1 MGANFSLI
9 GLSLEKM
16 DELFGATTSPTH
28 LKAEDVERS
37 ASQAEGDHKDEVA
50 TETRVERV

>member
-1 MGANFSLI
+1 MI

-16 DELFGATTSPTH
+16 DELFGATSSDTH
-28 LKAEDVERS
+28 LKTEDVERS
-37 ASQAEGDHKDEVA
+37 ASQVEGDHKDEVA

>member
-1 MGANFSLI
+1 VIAI

-16 DELFGATTSPTH
+16 DELFGVATAAT
-28 LKAEDVERS
+28 LKSGDVERAVS
-37 ASQAEGDHKDEVA
+37 HDQGDKKGEDI